1 MKLGTTIL
9 TTIHNILHTSPSG
22 GGQGLRLSGQR
33 LSLARLLLPALILGF
48 TLYACDDYDTF
59 TDDRSSTLT
68 FSSDTIVFDTLIA
81 TIPSATQTL
90 AVYNRGDKG
99 LRISEVWLERGDDSR
114 FRVNIDGQ
122 DLSQAY
128 QRHAADFE
136 VRRRDSIIVRIEV
149 TLPESKTDDATA
161 YADALHFRLES
172 GVEQRVELL
181 ATALDGFF
189 MRGVVITSDTTFSA
203 RRPIIVYDSLV
214 VAPDVTLRL
223 EAGTRLLFHEAAGLT
238 VHGRLLA
245 TGTLEAPIIFRTD
258 RTDHIFSYLPYDRL
272 PSRWEGLR
280 FTASSLGNDLN
291 YVDIHGGNFGIIC
304 DSTGVS
310 DPKLTLTNCRIYE
323 VGGDGVRLTDCR
335 STISN
340 SEIANTLGHTLCL
353 VGGNHT
359 ITHCTLAQFYHLSY
373 LRGYA
378 LYITNVSDGV
388 YHPMTGATFDS
399 CVITGY
405 DEDVVQGDWIDVS
418 GMSSDEAAAIG
429 TPQDNFLFD
438 HCFLA
443 TEIPTE
449 GDYAAR
455 FVACIYDD
463 PEAEITRDKH
473 FTLIDTHAILYDFTP
488 VEASPIRGT
497 ANPISRDL
505 FPLDLRGRSRHTD
518 EQPDAGAYEYVAAT
532 DSLRSSGS

>member
-1 MKLGTTIL
+1 MKQVTTIL
-9 TTIHNILHTSPSG
+9 TIIHNILHTSPSG
-22 GGQGLRLSGQR
+22 EGQR
-33 LSLARLLLPALILGF
+33 LRHPEQRHSLARLLLPVFLLGF
-48 TLYACDDYDTF
+48 ALYACDDYDSF
-59 TDDRSSTLT
+59 TDDRSTTLS
-68 FSSDTIVFDTLIA
+68 FSRDTIVFDTLIA

-99 LRISEVWLERGDDSR
+99 LRISEVWLERGDDSP

-122 DLSQAY
+122 DLTQAY
-128 QRHAADFE
+128 QRHASDFE
-136 VRRRDSIIVRIEV
+136 LRRRDSIIVRIEV
-149 TLPESKTDDATA
+149 TLPESQTDNPTA
-161 YADALHFRLES
+161 HTDALRFRLES
-172 GVEQRVELL
+172 GVEQRVELI
-181 ATALDGFF
+181 ATALDAFF
-189 MRGVVITSDTTFSA
+189 MRGVVITKDTTLSS
-203 RRPIIVYDSLV
+203 RRPIIVYDSLI

-223 EAGTRLLFHEAAGLT
+223 EAGTRMLFHEGAGLT

-245 TGTLEAPIIFRTD
+245 SGSLESPIVFRTD
-258 RTDHIFSYLPYDRL
+258 RTDHIFDYLPYDRL

-304 DSTGVS
+304 DSTGV
-310 DPKLTLTNCRIYE
+310 DAPKLTLTNCRIYE

-340 SEIANTLGHTLCL
+340 CEISNTLGHTLCL

-359 ITHCTLAQFYHLSY
+359 CTHCTLAQFYVLSY

-378 LYITNVSDGV
+378 LYITNVRDGV
-388 YHPMTGATFDS
+388 YHPLTGATFDS

-405 DEDVVQGDWIDVS
+405 DEDVVQGEWIDVTA
-418 GMSSDEAAAIG
+418 MSSDEAATIG

-463 PEAEITRDKH
+463 PEAELNRDKH
-473 FTLIDTHAILYDFTP
+473 FTLFDTHTMTYDFTP

-497 ANPISRDL
+497 ANPLSRDL
-505 FPLDLRGRSRHTD
+505 FPYDLRGRSRHTD
-518 EQPDAGAYEYVAAT
+518 EQPDAGAYEFVKAT
-532 DSLRSSGS
+532 EN